1 MKVAFTRQGAR
12 KEKSLEHGLQ
22 EGNSPLNLTV
32 IAPFSQSTVRS
43 EPAVWHRGLCEG
55 SPGRPLSLPKIGL

>member
-43 EPAVWHRGLCEG
+43 EPAV
-55 SPGRPLSLPKIGL
+55 